1 MGQMD
6 ILKHSPIA
14 IRVMRVSDKRIVYA
28 NERYLQVFE
37 VTEEDMQTLTPFMVY
52 QRREDFEALSQRLA
66 AQESIVD
73 ETLAMKTLTGR
84 PIQVLG
90 SFHHLM
96 YEGEDVVV
104 AWFYDVSAT
113 HSRHAFLLSQSPSV
127 IYSYNAS
134 DFRPTFI
141 SHNMQSLMGYAPEEY
156 LNDKDFWSSNVH
168 PDDLDAVSKEL
179 DALWHKRRGAI
190 EYRFRLKSGEYI
202 WVNDDIKIIDGKDG
216 HPVEVIGAWSD
227 ITNRKVAELEAQEA
241 KQREILAEEAT
252 RMKSEFLANM
262 SHEIRTPMNAII
274 GMSHLALKTDLSP
287 RQYDYLSKIQQA
299 GKHLLGIINDIL
311 DFSKIEA
318 NKLTIEHVSF
328 DIEEVMNN
336 VANLIGEKSADKGL
350 ELLFD
355 VETDIPHLLIGDPL
369 RLSQILINYS
379 NNAVK
384 FTEQGEILISVKLLE
399 KTAGEVM
406 LKFEVIDSGIGLTAE
421 QKGRLFQS
429 FQQADTS
436 TTRKFGGTGLG
447 LAIAKSLA
455 NLMGGEVGVESEY
468 GRGSNFWF
476 TARFGIDTSKPS
488 RIFRRQDFEKKRALV
503 IDDSENARKIMY
515 EMLTAMSLDVV
526 TASSG
531 EDGLDMLTLAFSE
544 DRPFDLVLVDWHMP
558 PGMNGIEFAKALKQ
572 LPISPQPHLIMITAH
587 SKESVL
593 DEATRSGLEYV
604 LVKPVSPSLLFETVL
619 RTFNV
624 ETDTDK
630 KIDQRGAPHATPDLS
645 TITGSRILLAE
656 DNLFNQQVASE
667 ILQDEGFVIEIA
679 NNGKE
684 AYDMALARPY
694 DLILMDMQMPVMDGL
709 EATREI
715 RRHKDSLTLP
725 ILAMTAN
732 ASQADRDLCMNAG
745 MDEHITK
752 PIDPEKLFSALLRW
766 IKPRSEQ
773 TPRAADNAPVKT
785 AGEIPDIAGVDT
797 QLGLKRAAGKLSLYL
812 KMLRSYVDDQ
822 GDAVLQM
829 QSAISSGDFPTLQ
842 RLAHTLKGTS
852 GSIGATALQA
862 EADEIEH
869 LAKNLAPVESIEQ
882 KLVPLD
888 LHLQTIVNAIGS
900 ALPSATGSQTASAAT
915 PDLANAGPVVEKLLA
930 LLADDD
936 TGAQTLLETSA
947 DLLQAHFGT
956 AAFEAISNAVNEFD
970 FEQALTLAKQKAS
983 T

>member
-1 MGQMD
+1 MALMD

-14 IRVMRVSDKRIVYA
+14 IRVMRIADKRIVYA

-37 VTEEDMQTLTPFMVY
+37 VKEEDMQTLTPVMVY
-52 QRREDFEALSQRLA
+52 QRKEDFEAISQRLQ

-127 IYSYNAS
+127 IYSYSAI
-134 DFRPTFI
+134 DFKPSFI
-141 SHNMQSLMGYAPEEY
+141 SQNIQTLMGYAPEEY
-156 LNDKDFWSSNVH
+156 LNDKDFWAKNVH
-168 PDDLDAVSKEL
+168 PDDFEAVSKEL
-179 DALWHKRRGAI
+179 DELWHKRRGAI
-190 EYRFRLKSGEYI
+190 EYRFRLKSGAYI
-202 WVNDDIKIIDGKDG
+202 WVNDDIKIVDGQNG
-216 HPVEVIGAWSD
+216 HPIEVIGAWSD
-227 ITNRKVAELEAQEA
+227 ITNRKEAELEAQEA
-241 KQREILAEEAT
+241 KQRELLAEEST

-287 RQYDYLSKIQQA
+287 RQFDYLSKIQQA

-318 NKLTIEHVSF
+318 NKLTVEHVSF

-336 VANLIGEKSADKGL
+336 VANLIGEKSAEKGL

-355 VETDIPHLLIGDPL
+355 VEAEIPHLLIGDPL

-384 FTEQGEILISVKLLE
+384 FTEHGEILISVQLLE
-399 KTAGEVM
+399 KTTTEVM

-429 FQQADTS
+429 FQQADAS

-468 GRGSNFWF
+468 GQGSNFWF

-503 IDDSENARKIMY
+503 IDDNENARRIMH
-515 EMLTAMSLDVV
+515 EMLTAMSLEVV
-526 TASSG
+526 TANSG
-531 EDGLDMLTLAFSE
+531 EDALDIVMQAFTE

-558 PGMNGIEFAKALKQ
+558 PGMNGIEFAKAMKQ
-572 LPISPQPHLIMITAH
+572 LPISSPPHLIMVTAH

-593 DEATRSGLEYV
+593 DEASRAGLEYV

-624 ETDTDK
+624 ETDSVRTGG
-630 KIDQRGAPHATPDLS
+630 QLGEPHSTPNLS
-645 TITGSRILLAE
+645 SIAGSRILLAE

-684 AYDMALARPY
+684 AYDMALAGTY
-694 DLILMDMQMPVMDGL
+694 DLVLMDMQMPVMDGL
-709 EATREI
+709 QATREI
-715 RRHKDSLTLP
+715 RMHKSTEVLP

-732 ASQADRDLCMNAG
+732 ASEADRKLCIEAG
-745 MDEHITK
+745 MNEHITK
-752 PIDPEKLFSALLRW
+752 PIDPEKLFVALLRW
-766 IKPRSEQ
+766 IKPQ
-773 TPRAADNAPVKT
+773 THNPIATPASQASAKHP
-785 AGEIPDIAGVDT
+785 EIPEIQGIDT
-797 QLGLKRAAGKLSLYL
+797 VLGLKRAAGKPTLYL
-812 KMLRSYVDDQ
+812 KMLQSYVTDQ
-822 GDAVLQM
+822 GNAVKLM
-829 QSAISSGDFPTLQ
+829 QSAIQSKDHATLQ

-852 GSIGATALQA
+852 GSIGATTLQT
-862 EADEIEH
+862 EADEIEG
-869 LAKNLAPVESIEQ
+869 LAKQLAALETIEQ
-882 KLVPLD
+882 KLTPLST
-888 LHLQTIVNAIGS
+888 HLDTILNAIKN
-900 ALPSATGSQTASAAT
+900 ALPVVAEDSPITTQNLQSADIA
-915 PDLANAGPVVEKLLA
+915 PLIEKLLA

-936 TGAQTLLETSA
+936 TGAQTVLEESA
-947 DLLQAHFGT
+947 DVLQAHFGAEAFKQIADAL
-956 AAFEAISNAVNEFD
+956 AAFD
-970 FEQALTLAKQKAS
+970 FEQALTLARQKAP
-983 T
+983 

>member
-1 MGQMD
+1 MALMD

-14 IRVMRVSDKRIVYA
+14 IRVMRVEDKRVIYA
-28 NERYLQVFE
+28 NERYLQIFE
-37 VTEEDMQTLTPFMVY
+37 VKEKDMQTLTPVMVY
-52 QRREDFEALSQRLA
+52 QRKEDFEAISQRLR

-73 ETLAMKTLTGR
+73 ETLAMKTLNGR
-84 PIQVLG
+84 HIQVLG

-104 AWFYDVSAT
+104 AWFYDVSASY
-113 HSRHAFLLSQSPSV
+113 SRHAFLLSQSPSV
-127 IYSYNAS
+127 IYSYSAI
-134 DFRPTFI
+134 DFKPSFI
-141 SHNMQSLMGYAPEEY
+141 SQNIQSLMGYTPEEY
-156 LNDKDFWSSNVH
+156 LHDKDFWANNVH
-168 PDDLDAVSKEL
+168 PDDFGAVSKEL
-179 DALWHKRRGAI
+179 DELWHNRRGAI

-202 WVNDDIKIIDGKDG
+202 WVNDDIKIVDGQDG
-216 HPVEVIGAWSD
+216 HPIEVIGAWSD
-227 ITNRKVAELEAQEA
+227 ITNRKEAELEAQEA
-241 KQREILAEEAT
+241 KQREILAEEST

-287 RQYDYLSKIQQA
+287 RQFDYLSKIQQA

-318 NKLTIEHVSF
+318 NKLTVEHVSF
-328 DIEEVMNN
+328 DIEEVMTN

-355 VETDIPHLLIGDPL
+355 VEAEIPHLLIGDPL

-384 FTEQGEILISVKLLE
+384 FTENGEILISVKLLE
-399 KTAGEVM
+399 KTANEVM
-406 LKFEVIDSGIGLTAE
+406 LKFEVIDSGIGLTSE

-429 FQQADTS
+429 FQQADAS

-468 GRGSNFWF
+468 GQGSNFWF

-503 IDDSENARKIMY
+503 IDDNENARRIMH
-515 EMLTAMSLDVV
+515 EMLSAMSLEVV
-526 TASSG
+526 TADSG
-531 EDGLDMLTLAFSE
+531 EDGLDSVMNAFSE

-558 PGMNGIEFAKALKQ
+558 PGMNGIEFAKAIKQ
-572 LPISPQPHLIMITAH
+572 LPILSQPHLIMVTAH

-593 DEATRSGLEYV
+593 DEASRAGLEYV

-624 ETDTDK
+624 ETDSVRTGV
-630 KIDQRGAPHATPDLS
+630 QLGEAHSTPNLS
-645 TITGSRILLAE
+645 SIAGSRILLAE

-684 AYDMALARPY
+684 AYDMALAGTY
-694 DLILMDMQMPVMDGL
+694 DLVLMDMQMPVMDGL
-709 EATREI
+709 QATREI
-715 RRHKDSLTLP
+715 RRHKPTEVLP

-732 ASQADRDLCMNAG
+732 ASEADRKLCIEAG
-745 MDEHITK
+745 MNEHITK
-752 PIDPEKLFSALLRW
+752 PIDPEKLFAALLKW
-766 IKPRSEQ
+766 IKPQ
-773 TPRAADNAPVKT
+773 TNNLKAAPPS
-785 AGEIPDIAGVDT
+785 AGPAKHLEIPEIQEIDT
-797 QLGLKRAAGKLSLYL
+797 ALGLKRAAGKPTLYL
-812 KMLRSYVDDQ
+812 KMLQSYVTDQ
-822 GDAVLQM
+822 GNAVQLM
-829 QSAISSGDFPTLQ
+829 QSAIQSNDHATLQ

-852 GSIGATALQA
+852 GSIGATTLQI
-862 EADEIEH
+862 EADEIED
-869 LAKNLAPVESIEQ
+869 LAKKLASLDTIEQ
-882 KLVPLD
+882 KLAPLSS
-888 LHLQTIVNAIGS
+888 HLNAIINAIKN
-900 ALPSATGSQTASAAT
+900 ALPVVAEDSPVTTQKLQSAEIE
-915 PDLANAGPVVEKLLA
+915 PLIEKLLA

-936 TGAQTLLETSA
+936 TSAQTLLEESA
-947 DLLQAHFGT
+947 DVLRAHFGADAFKQIADAL
-956 AAFEAISNAVNEFD
+956 AAFD
-970 FEQALTLAKQKAS
+970 FEQALTLATQKAP
-983 T
+983 

>member
-1 MGQMD
+1 MGLMD

-14 IRVMRVSDKRIVYA
+14 IRVMRVSDKLIIYA
-28 NERYLQVFE
+28 NERYLEIFE
-37 VTEEDMQTLTPFMVY
+37 VGEEDMQTLTPFMVY
-52 QRREDFEALSQRLA
+52 QRREDFEAISQRLA

-73 ETLAMKTLTGR
+73 ETLAMKTLKGR
-84 PIQVLG
+84 HIQVLG

-96 YEGEDVVV
+96 YEGEEVVV

-127 IYSYNAS
+127 IYSYNAT
-134 DFRPTFI
+134 DFKPTFI
-141 SHNMQSLMGYAPEEY
+141 SQNIGQLMGYLPEDY
-156 LNDKDFWSSNVH
+156 LHDKDFWANNVH
-168 PDDLDAVSKEL
+168 PDDFETVSKAL
-179 DALWHKRRGAI
+179 DTLWHKRRGAI
-190 EYRFRLKSGEYI
+190 EYRFRLKNGEYI
-202 WVNDDIKIIDGKDG
+202 WVNDDIKIVDGDDG

-227 ITNRKVAELEAQEA
+227 ITNRKQAELKAQEA
-241 KQREILAEEAT
+241 KQREMLAEEAT

-287 RQYDYLSKIQQA
+287 RQYDYISKIQQA

-355 VETDIPHLLIGDPL
+355 VEPDIPQLLIGDPL

-384 FTEQGEILISVKLLE
+384 FTERGEILIAVRLLE
-399 KTAGEVM
+399 KTSDEVM
-406 LKFEVIDSGIGLTAE
+406 LKFEVIDSGIGLTPE
-421 QKGRLFQS
+421 QKNRLFQS
-429 FQQADTS
+429 FQQADAS

-455 NLMGGEVGVESEY
+455 NLMGGDVGVESEY
-468 GRGSNFWF
+468 GHGSNFWF
-476 TARFGIDTSKPS
+476 TARFGIDNSKPS

-503 IDDSENARKIMY
+503 IDDSENARKILH
-515 EMLTAMSLDVV
+515 EMLTGMSLEVV
-526 TASSG
+526 TAASA
-531 EDGLDMLTLAFSE
+531 EDGLDSVMLGFSE

-558 PGMNGIEFAKALKQ
+558 PGMNGIEFARALKQ
-572 LPISPQPHLIMITAH
+572 LPFSPPHLIMVTAH
-587 SKESVL
+587 SKENVL
-593 DEATRSGLEYV
+593 DEAMRAGLEYV

-624 ETDTDK
+624 ETDTVK
-630 KIDQRGAPHATPDLS
+630 KTDHRGAPHAKPDLS
-645 TITGSRILLAE
+645 SIVGSRILLAE

-679 NNGKE
+679 GNGQE
-684 AYDMALARPY
+684 ALEIALARPY
-694 DLILMDMQMPVMDGL
+694 DLVLMDMQMPVMDGL
-709 EATREI
+709 QATREI
-715 RRHKDSLTLP
+715 RRHKSREMLP

-732 ASQADRDLCMNAG
+732 ASQADRELCIDAG

-752 PIDPEKLFSALLRW
+752 PIDPEKLFAALLQW
-766 IKPRSEQ
+766 IKPRSGTSPIALQPLKPAQ
-773 TPRAADNAPVKT
+773 TP
-785 AGEIPDIAGVDT
+785 EIPEIDGLDT
-797 QLGLKRAAGKLSLYL
+797 ALGLKRAAGKPALYL
-812 KMLRSYVDDQ
+812 KMLHSYIGDQ
-822 GDAVLQM
+822 GDAASRM
-829 QSAISSGDFPTLQ
+829 RTAIAQKDYPTLQ

-852 GSIGATALQA
+852 GSIGASSLQA
-862 EADEIEH
+862 EAGEIENLAQNQASFDSVEKKLAALEIH
-869 LAKNLAPVESIEQ
+869 LAAIVDAIGASLPAPVIA
-882 KLVPLD
+882 P
-888 LHLQTIVNAIGS
+888 
-900 ALPSATGSQTASAAT
+900 ATAPDAASGGDAA
-915 PDLANAGPVVEKLLA
+915 AAVRKLLA

-936 TGAQTLLETSA
+936 TGAQTVLEESA
-947 DLLQAHFGT
+947 DLLREHFGAQT
-956 AAFEAISNAVNEFD
+956 FDRIAEALAAFD
-970 FEQALTLAKQKAS
+970 FEQALILAKQKAPS
-983 T
+983 

>member
-1 MGQMD
+1 MALMD

-14 IRVMRVSDKRIVYA
+14 IRVMRVSDKLIIYA
-28 NERYLQVFE
+28 NERYLEIFE
-37 VTEEDMQTLTPFMVY
+37 VGEEDMQTLTPVMVY
-52 QRREDFEALSQRLA
+52 QRREDFEAISRRLA

-73 ETLAMKTLTGR
+73 ETLAMQTLKGR

-96 YEGEDVVV
+96 YEGEEVVV

-127 IYSYNAS
+127 IYSYSAT
-134 DFRPTFI
+134 DFKPTFI
-141 SHNMQSLMGYAPEEY
+141 SQNIQQLMGYLPEDY
-156 LNDKDFWSSNVH
+156 LHNKDFWANNVH
-168 PDDLDAVSKEL
+168 PDDFETVSKEL
-179 DALWHKRRGAI
+179 DALWHKRRGAL
-190 EYRFRLKSGEYI
+190 EYRFRLKNGEYI
-202 WVNDDIKIIDGKDG
+202 WVNDDINIVDGADG

-227 ITNRKVAELEAQEA
+227 ITNRKLAEIEAQEA

-287 RQYDYLSKIQQA
+287 RQYDYISKIQQA

-336 VANLIGEKSADKGL
+336 VANLIGEKAADKGL

-355 VETDIPHLLIGDPL
+355 VEPDIPHLLIGDPL

-384 FTEQGEILISVKLLE
+384 FTERGEILIAVKLLE
-399 KTAGEVM
+399 KSGSEVM

-429 FQQADTS
+429 FQQADAS

-455 NLMGGEVGVESEY
+455 NLMGGDVGVESKY
-468 GRGSNFWF
+468 GQGSNFWF

-645 TITGSRILLAE
+645 TIAGSRILLAE

-684 AYDMALARPY
+684 ALDMALARPY
-694 DLILMDMQMPVMDGL
+694 ELVLMDMQMPVMDGL

-715 RRHKDSLTLP
+715 RKHKDSGALP

-732 ASQADRDLCMNAG
+732 ASQADRELCVSAG

-752 PIDPEKLFSALLRW
+752 PIDPEKLFAALLRW
-766 IKPRSEQ
+766 IKPGSGQTIPPAENSE
-773 TPRAADNAPVKT
+773 PVKT
-785 AGEIPDIAGVDT
+785 AAEIPDIDGIDT
-797 QLGLKRAAGKLSLYL
+797 ALGLKRAAGKPALYL

-822 GDAVLQM
+822 GNAADQM
-829 QSAISSGDFPTLQ
+829 QSAIAAGDYPTLQ

-852 GSIGATALQA
+852 GSIGASALQSA
-862 EADEIEH
+862 AGEIEH
-869 LAKNLAPVESIEQ
+869 LAANQASPQDIGQKLAPLALQ
-882 KLVPLD
+882 LD
-888 LHLQTIVNAIGS
+888 TITSAIAA
-900 ALPSATGSQTASAAT
+900 ALPATDQQASDSKRS
-915 PDLANAGPVVEKLLA
+915 PVDAGPAVAKLLA

-936 TGAQTLLETSA
+936 TGAQTLLDESA
-947 DLLQAHFGT
+947 DLLRSHFGVQTFNEIAT
-956 AAFEAISNAVNEFD
+956 AIAAFD
-970 FEQALTLAKQKAS
+970 FEQALILAKQKAS
-983 T
+983 S

>member
-1 MGQMD
+1 MALMD

-14 IRVMRVSDKRIVYA
+14 IRIMRIADKRIVYA
-28 NERYLQVFE
+28 NERYLQIFE
-37 VTEEDMQTLTPFMVY
+37 VREEDMQTLTPVMVY
-52 QRREDFEALSQRLA
+52 QRKEDFEAISQRLR

-73 ETLAMKTLTGR
+73 ETLAMKTLNGR
-84 PIQVLG
+84 HIQVLG

-104 AWFYDVSAT
+104 AWFYDVSASY
-113 HSRHAFLLSQSPSV
+113 SRHAFLLSQSPSV
-127 IYSYNAS
+127 IYSYSAI
-134 DFRPTFI
+134 DFKPSFI
-141 SHNMQSLMGYAPEEY
+141 SQNIQSLMGYTPEEY
-156 LNDKDFWSSNVH
+156 LHDKDFWANNVH
-168 PDDLDAVSKEL
+168 PDDFGAVSKEL
-179 DALWHKRRGAI
+179 DELWHNRRGAI

-202 WVNDDIKIIDGKDG
+202 WVNDDIKIVDGQDG
-216 HPVEVIGAWSD
+216 HPIEVIGAWSD
-227 ITNRKVAELEAQEA
+227 ITNRKGAELEAQEA
-241 KQREILAEEAT
+241 KQREILAEEST

-287 RQYDYLSKIQQA
+287 RQFDYLSKIQQA

-318 NKLTIEHVSF
+318 NKLTVEHVSF
-328 DIEEVMNN
+328 DIEEVMTN

-355 VETDIPHLLIGDPL
+355 VEAEIPHLLIGDPL

-384 FTEQGEILISVKLLE
+384 FTENGEILISVKLLE
-399 KTAGEVM
+399 KTANEVM
-406 LKFEVIDSGIGLTAE
+406 LKFEVIDSGIGLTSE

-429 FQQADTS
+429 FQQADAS

-468 GRGSNFWF
+468 GQGSNFWF

-503 IDDSENARKIMY
+503 IDDNENARRIMH
-515 EMLTAMSLDVV
+515 EMLSAMSLEVV
-526 TASSG
+526 TADSG
-531 EDGLDMLTLAFSE
+531 EDGLDSVMNAFSE

-558 PGMNGIEFAKALKQ
+558 PGMNGIEFAKAIKQ
-572 LPISPQPHLIMITAH
+572 LPISSQPHLIMVTAH

-593 DEATRSGLEYV
+593 DEASRTGLEYV

-624 ETDTDK
+624 ETDSVRTGV
-630 KIDQRGAPHATPDLS
+630 QLGEAHSTPNLS
-645 TITGSRILLAE
+645 SIAGSRILLAE

-684 AYDMALARPY
+684 AYDMALAGTY
-694 DLILMDMQMPVMDGL
+694 DLVLMDMQMPVMDGL
-709 EATREI
+709 QATREI
-715 RRHKDSLTLP
+715 RRHKPTEVLP

-732 ASQADRDLCMNAG
+732 ASEADRKLCIEAG
-745 MDEHITK
+745 MNEHITK
-752 PIDPEKLFSALLRW
+752 PIDPEKLFAALLKW
-766 IKPRSEQ
+766 IKPQ
-773 TPRAADNAPVKT
+773 TNNLKT
-785 AGEIPDIAGVDT
+785 APPSAGPAKHPEIPEIQEIDT
-797 QLGLKRAAGKLSLYL
+797 ALGLKRAAGKPTLYL
-812 KMLRSYVDDQ
+812 KMLQSYVTDQ
-822 GDAVLQM
+822 GNAVQLM
-829 QSAISSGDFPTLQ
+829 QSAIQSNDHATLQ

-852 GSIGATALQA
+852 GSIGATTLQI
-862 EADEIEH
+862 EADEIED
-869 LAKNLAPVESIEQ
+869 LAKKLASLDTIEQ
-882 KLVPLD
+882 KLAPLSS
-888 LHLQTIVNAIGS
+888 HLNAIINAIKN
-900 ALPSATGSQTASAAT
+900 ALPVVAEDSPVTTQKLQSAEIE
-915 PDLANAGPVVEKLLA
+915 PLIEKLLA

-936 TGAQTLLETSA
+936 TSAQTLLEESA
-947 DLLQAHFGT
+947 DVLRAHFGADAFKQIADAL
-956 AAFEAISNAVNEFD
+956 AAFD
-970 FEQALTLAKQKAS
+970 FEQALTLATQKAP
-983 T
+983 